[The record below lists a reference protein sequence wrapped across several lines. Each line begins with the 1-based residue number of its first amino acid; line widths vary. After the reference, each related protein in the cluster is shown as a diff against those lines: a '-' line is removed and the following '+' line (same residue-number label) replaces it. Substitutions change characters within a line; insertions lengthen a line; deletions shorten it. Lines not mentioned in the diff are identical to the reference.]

1 MSSHSPL
8 DVISCIGSTCE
19 YIAAAMRSAGLR
31 VGVFTSPHLHTARER
46 IKIGDKLI
54 SKEDLVRLGQN
65 SIKKMEEFA
74 WTVFFDTFL
83 FTALQY
89 FGEKQVDYI
98 Y

>member
-8 DVISCIGSTCE
+8 DVISCVGSTCE

-65 SIKKMEEFA
+65 SIKKMVP
-74 WTVFFDTFL
+74 W
-83 FTALQY
+83 
-89 FGEKQVDYI
+89 K
-98 Y
+98 